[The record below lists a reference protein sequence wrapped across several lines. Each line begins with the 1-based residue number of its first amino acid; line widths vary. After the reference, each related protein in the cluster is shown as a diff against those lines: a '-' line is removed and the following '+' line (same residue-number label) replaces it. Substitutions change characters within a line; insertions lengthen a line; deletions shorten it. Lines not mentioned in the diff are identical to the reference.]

1 MVSGNHMHAGGSG
14 PSTGMPMMARLQ
26 IAAVATMADTSYIT
40 QLHLAEPA
48 TVITVMLRFCKRLDF
63 GPTIVYT

>member
-1 MVSGNHMHAGGSG
+1 MGIQMI
-14 PSTGMPMMARLQ
+14 ARLQ
-26 IAAVATMADTSYIT
+26 IAAVQTMADTSYIASI
-40 QLHLAEPA
+40 HLAVPS